1 MSRVEIIARTERRRS
16 YTDEQR
22 AEVLAEAA
30 RPGAVVAQVARR
42 YGIAESLIYDWRKRR
57 RCAEPTAGEPLRIVP
72 YGMVAELP
80 STIIET
86 SSAKSAHILEPEP
99 PSRAPAPHRPGSEAA
114 GDRPDAARPEPER
127 GGIQVD
133 LPSGVRLTVDAQVSE
148 KALAR
153 VFRALRHAP

>member
-1 MSRVEIIARTERRRS
+1 MSRVEVIARTERRRS

-42 YGIAESLIYDWRKRR
+42 YGITESLIYDWRKRR
-57 RCAEPTAGEPLRIVP
+57 RCAGLATAEPLHIVP
-72 YGMVAELP
+72 YGMVADLQ
-80 STIIET
+80 STMADA
-86 SSAKSAHILEPEP
+86 SSGTSAHPLEPDP
-99 PSRAPAPHRPGSEAA
+99 PSYAPASRRRAA
-114 GDRPDAARPEPER
+114 GAARAGRETAHPDPKP

-133 LPSGVRLTVDAQVSE
+133 LPSGVRLVVDAHVSE

-153 VFRALRHAP
+153 VFRALRHAS